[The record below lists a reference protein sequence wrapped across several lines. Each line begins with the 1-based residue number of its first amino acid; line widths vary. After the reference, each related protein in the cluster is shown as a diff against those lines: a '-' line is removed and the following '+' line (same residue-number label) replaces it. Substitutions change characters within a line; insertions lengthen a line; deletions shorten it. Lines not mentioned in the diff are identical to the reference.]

1 MTLTKKDLQEIDRRL
16 EDRFESFRDEI
27 FGAFEKFRSEFF
39 EKIDPILKEVLA
51 SREEREIINHRVSD
65 HEDRITVVEQN
76 LKL

>member
-76 LKL
+76 LKP